1 MEREE
6 ALEYLKS
13 VKKSLNNDLHILP
26 FSYRLF
32 TAIHWAIDAME
43 DDNDK
48 DETHIQKVKLERAL
62 ECAGRDWAEA
72 INRLAALQG
81 DHNRNATAEE
91 AINRWKSEAGLN
103 KE

>member
-6 ALEYLKS
+6 ALDYLKS

-43 DDNDK
+43 EDAGK
-48 DETHIQKVKLERAL
+48 DETHIAKVKLEHAL

-72 INRLAALQG
+72 VNRLAELEG
-81 DHNRNATAEE
+81 DANRNATAEE
-91 AINRWKSEAGLN
+91 AIQRWKTEAGL
-103 KE
+103 K

>member
-1 MEREE
+1 MERDE

-43 DDNDK
+43 EDPGK
-48 DETHIQKVKLERAL
+48 DATHIAKVKLEHAL
-62 ECAGRDWAEA
+62 ECAGRDWADL
-72 INRLAALQG
+72 INRLAELEG
-81 DHNRNATAEE
+81 DANRNATAEE
-91 AINRWKSEAGLN
+91 AIKRWRAEAVLD
-103 KE
+103 

>member
-1 MEREE
+1 MERDE

-43 DDNDK
+43 EDTGKGD
-48 DETHIQKVKLERAL
+48 TAHIRNVKLEQAL
-62 ECAGRDWAEA
+62 ECAGRDWADA
-72 INRLAALQG
+72 VNRLAELEG
-81 DHNRNATAEE
+81 VSNRKATPEE
-91 AINRWKSEAGLN
+91 AIRRWRAEAGL
-103 KE
+103 E

>member
-43 DDNDK
+43 EDNGK
-48 DETHIQKVKLERAL
+48 DEIHIQKVKLEHAL
-62 ECAGRDWAEA
+62 ECAGRDWAETV
-72 INRLAALQG
+72 NHLAALEG
-81 DHNRNATAEE
+81 DPNRKATAEE
-91 AINRWKSEAGLN
+91 AISRWKTEAGL
-103 KE
+103 K

>member
-32 TAIHWAIDAME
+32 TAIHWAIDSME
-43 DDNDK
+43 EDKGK
-48 DETHIQKVKLERAL
+48 DETHIQKVKLEHAL

-72 INRLAALQG
+72 INKLAEAHG
-81 DHNRNATAEE
+81 DPKRNATPEE
-91 AINRWKSEAGLN
+91 AINRWKSEAGLL
-103 KE
+103 